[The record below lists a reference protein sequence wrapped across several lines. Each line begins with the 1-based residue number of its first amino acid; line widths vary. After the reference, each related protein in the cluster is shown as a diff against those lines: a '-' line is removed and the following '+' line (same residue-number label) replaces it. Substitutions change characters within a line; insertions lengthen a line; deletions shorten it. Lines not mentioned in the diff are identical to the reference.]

1 MKRSFLLFQIIIMC
15 CCCCQ
20 HHHFTEA
27 CTVFLVGRKASI
39 DGSVMVSHS
48 NDGEFE
54 TDPRLVKVPP
64 ADYYEPNTMRPI
76 YFSPEGYPRY
86 VGTERNIP
94 EYYPTSS
101 SQHEFI
107 PIGYIP
113 QVNHTYGYLEETY
126 GAVNEMQVG
135 IGEST
140 CSGVFGAQPLGIQ
153 SSSSNNNTNGT
164 ALFSIDELTRVA
176 MERSSSARQA
186 VQLMGTLAEEYG
198 FYGAGAFE
206 GTAESLA
213 VSDPTEGWI
222 FHVLP
227 DPTGTSAIWAAQKV
241 NDDSFTVLA
250 NMFIIRE
257 VDPDDKDNFMIGSL
271 VHSVA
276 IDYGWWKPADGLLDF
291 TRVYSDGEYSHKYY
305 SGTVFFYL

>member
-1 MKRSFLLFQIIIMC
+1 MPIMMMGWI
-15 CCCCQ
+15 
-20 HHHFTEA
+20 TTTITTTYITPAEA
-27 CTVFLVGRKASI
+27 CTVFLVGKDASI

-54 TDPRLVKVPP
+54 TDPRLVKIPSVVYP
-64 ADYYEPNTMRPI
+64 EPNTVRPI

-86 VGTERNIP
+86 VGTGRGDIP

-101 SQHEFI
+101 SQKDFI

-113 QVNHTYGYLEETY
+113 QVNHTYAYLEETY

-140 CSGVFGAQPLGIQ
+140 CSGVFGAEPLGIL
-153 SSSSNNNTNGT
+153 SSTKKNTNGT
-164 ALFSIDELTRVA
+164 ALFSIDELSRIA
-176 MERSSSARQA
+176 MERSSTARQA
-186 VQLMGTLAEEYG
+186 VELMGSLGETYG

-213 VSDPTEGWI
+213 VTDPKEGWI
-222 FHVLP
+222 FHILP
-227 DPTGTSAIWAAQKV
+227 DPTGTSAIWVAQRI
-241 NDDSFTVLA
+241 DDDAFAVLA

-257 VDPDDKDNFMIGSL
+257 VDPKDTTNFIIGSL
-271 VHSVA
+271 VHTVA
-276 IDYGWWKPADGLLDF
+276 MEYDWWKPEDGQLDF

-305 SGTVFFYL
+305 SGTFV